1 MNDVIHTNQD
11 KTTVLF
17 VNNKDVNEGDLE
29 KMIKPTTT
37 KLTVVLKCFGELNTL
52 MLLEFDKL
60 IELKIFA
67 LHKYVHSA
75 TIAQCLLPPQLRKF
89 NSNVHI
95 GLINLCDCKELQELT
110 LHCGSINIPTLPKL
124 EKLCLSK
131 PVEAGI
137 SLDTLYHAVKNLKII
152 VDEFHLHRIPIDQHY
167 EFGREIFIKMKWLPN
182 IVKWCTCLETL
193 EIEFVE
199 EAKKPEGTRMIL
211 NLENTKLKELIVKN
225 GHNTVLFV
233 SGNNNISLVSS
244 EGNIKFI

>member
-1 MNDVIHTNQD
+1 MNGVIYTDQD
-11 KTTVLF
+11 RTTVLF

-37 KLTVVLKCFGELNTL
+37 KLTIVLQYLGELNTL
-52 MLLEFDKL
+52 MLLEFNKL

-75 TIAQCLLPPQLRKF
+75 SIAQCLLPPQLRKF

-95 GLINLCDCKELQELT
+95 GLINLCDCKELRELT
-110 LHCGSINIPTLPKL
+110 LHCGSISIPTLPKL

-137 SLDTLYHAVKNLKII
+137 SWDTLDHAVKHLKII
-152 VDEFHLHRIPIDQHY
+152 VDEFHLHSFPIDQHY
-167 EFGREIFIKMKWLPN
+167 EFGREIFIKTKWLPN

-211 NLENTKLKELIVKN
+211 NLENPKLKELIIKN
-225 GHNTVLFV
+225 GHNSLLFV
-233 SGNNNISLVSS
+233 SGNNDISLVSS

>member
-1 MNDVIHTNQD
+1 MNGVIYTDQD
-11 KTTVLF
+11 RTTVLF

-37 KLTVVLKCFGELNTL
+37 KLTIVLQYLGELNTL
-52 MLLEFDKL
+52 MLLEFNKL

-75 TIAQCLLPPQLRKF
+75 SIAQCLLPPQLRKF

-95 GLINLCDCKELQELT
+95 GLINLCDCKELRELT
-110 LHCGSINIPTLPKL
+110 LHCGSISIPTLPKL

-137 SLDTLYHAVKNLKII
+137 SCDTLTHAVKHLKII
-152 VDEFHLHRIPIDQHY
+152 VDEFYIHSFPIDQHY
-167 EFGREIFIKMKWLPN
+167 AFGREFFIKTEWLPN
-182 IVKWCTCLETL
+182 IVKLCTCLETL

-211 NLENTKLKELIVKN
+211 NLENPKLKELIIKN
-225 GHNTVLFV
+225 GHNSLLFV
-233 SGNNNISLVSS
+233 SGNNDISLVSS